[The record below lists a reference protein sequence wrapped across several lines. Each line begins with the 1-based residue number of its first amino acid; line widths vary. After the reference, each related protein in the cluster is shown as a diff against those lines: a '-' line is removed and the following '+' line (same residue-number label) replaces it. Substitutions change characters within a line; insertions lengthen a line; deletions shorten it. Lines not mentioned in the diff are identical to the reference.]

1 MASISGPSSS
11 VSGLLSRNVVR
22 ALNEAKFPIDA
33 LPVSDLPYQ
42 DGAEVEISDA
52 ALDRL
57 REDGHTDLAEALVS
71 QKQNINTAQ
80 AMLKASD
87 RENQVKRLSVK
98 L

>member
-11 VSGLLSRNVVR
+11 VSSLLSRNVVK
-22 ALNEAKFPIDA
+22 ALNDAKFPIDG
-33 LPVSDLPYQ
+33 LPVSELSYQ

-57 REDGHTDLAEALVS
+57 REDGHIDLVEALIS
-71 QKQNINTAQ
+71 QQQNINTAQ
-80 AMLKASD
+80 TTMQAWD
-87 RENQVKRLSVK
+87 RDNQVKRLSVR